1 MKRLNVLMS
10 CMTVFLLVL
19 VFTLGGCV
27 EVVVNDATKADEPG
41 TEKET
46 ESVATEPE
54 TAESDSAEESE
65 PETDEPETER
75 ETKPVETN
83 LTVEPGLF
91 KGTYTDKTYNNTGS
105 SSLYL
110 QKDAGFCRETT
121 WSDGGGGNN
130 IFGNYVS
137 KDGKV
142 YAYAWF
148 SQAGDPALYPVP
160 DEVAVYEIVDED
172 TLTLI
177 SDTETATYK
186 RVTDQAEINEFADL
200 HNLIRKLAIWDFVSG
215 YGTPSQPTEDP
226 AKAVSVYE
234 YHVTEGFLRDV
245 ELVFFENGRFYLKSF
260 YDDGSAGSIVIG
272 HYYYEDNSFYLV
284 RWFTGGGDPSL
295 TFVNLT
301 KERFIDT
308 KNAKLLTSAFQ
319 GSTGGLDIAL
329 DWNGSV
335 NLETYTKE
343 YDINAMIKYLILHKQ
358 S

>member
-1 MKRLNVLMS
+1 MKKFLAVL
-10 CMTVFLLVL
+10 LAAVL
-19 VFTLGGCV
+19 VFGLSACIDITVPGDTKSEDQV
-27 EVVVNDATKADEPG
+27 TTKAP
-41 TEKET
+41 EKD
-46 ESVATEPE
+46 ESVTAAPE
-54 TAESDSAEESE
+54 TDE

-91 KGTYTDKTYNNTGS
+91 KGTYTDKTYNNTGI

-121 WSDGGGGNN
+121 WSDGGGENN

-215 YGTPSQPTEDP
+215 YGTPSQPTENP

-272 HYYYEDNSFYLV
+272 NYYYEDNSFYLV

-295 TFVNLT
+295 TFVNFT

-343 YDINAMIKYLILHKQ
+343 YEINVMLKYMLLLKK
-358 S
+358 